1 MKILI
6 NTPRLKLL
14 GGSLIIFKIE
24 DVLVGKVKS
33 QYFVFY
39 MGNLDRIT
47 EHKETKIKL
56 GIEIVDI

>member
-14 GGSLIIFKIE
+14 GGSLIIFKI

-33 QYFVFY
+33 QYFVY
-39 MGNLDRIT
+39 GKSR
-47 EHKETKIKL
+47 
-56 GIEIVDI
+56 